1 MTKVI
6 NNSFAQVK
14 RMLCNTYFLVF
25 AIAACVA
32 GLTWFLPAGEYDRIE
47 EAGRTYAVAGSYHEV
62 ARAPQG
68 IGQILAAPIEGFT
81 QCAEIIAFILV
92 VGALFTIIERT
103 GAVHTLI
110 RKISA
115 FFARHAKYKLLF
127 IPVCI
132 FFFSTCGAM
141 FGMEE
146 ETLIFIPIFIPL
158 ALSLGYD
165 TVVGMSIPFIGA
177 FTGFSAAF
185 VNPFTVGIAQTIAQL
200 PMYSGWQYRLV
211 VWFIFT
217 TFVAGFFT
225 WYGERVRK
233 NPTKSL
239 TYKMDLEKRA
249 ELNIINEVV
258 PDKTFRLTRAHKWVF
273 ISFALGM
280 ATLFY
285 GVIRYQWYMI
295 EIAAVFLGVTIA
307 CAYFGK
313 LSLDDAT
320 TAITDGAKSM
330 MSVCIV
336 MALARSIVIVA
347 TNGHILDTFL
357 YTMTQLVGNLHPI
370 LASQAMM
377 VIQMILNFFV
387 PSGSGQAVLT
397 MPVMIPLGDLV
408 HVSRQTVILAFQFGD
423 GWGNPLLPTAPVT
436 MGALA
441 LAGIS
446 YPTWVK
452 WFIKVEVML
461 VLLSFLLLIPAYY
474 IWM

>member
-1 MTKVI
+1 MTKI
-6 NNSFAQVK
+6 LTHSFDTLK

-25 AIAACVA
+25 AIMVMVA
-32 GLTWFLPAGEYDRIE
+32 LLTWIVPSGQYDRIE
-47 EAGRTYAVAGSYHEV
+47 EAGRTYAVAGSYHAVE
-62 ARAPQG
+62 RAPQG
-68 IGQILAAPIEGFT
+68 IGDILAAPVKGFT
-81 QCAEIIAFILV
+81 ECADIIAFILV
-92 VGALFTIIERT
+92 VGALFTVIERT

-110 RKISA
+110 KKISS
-115 FFARHAKYKLLF
+115 FFAKHPSYKLCF
-127 IPVCI
+127 IPTCM
-132 FFFSTCGAM
+132 FFFSVCGAM

-165 TVVGMSIPFIGA
+165 SVVGMAIPFIGA
-177 FTGFSAAF
+177 FTGFSSAF

-217 TFVAGFFT
+217 SFIAGFFT

-239 TYKMDLEKRA
+239 TYKIDLEKRA
-249 ELNIINEVV
+249 ELNIVNDVV
-258 PDKTFRLTRAHKWVF
+258 VGEEFRLTRAHKLVF
-273 ISFALGM
+273 SSFAVGM
-280 ATLFY
+280 AVLFY

-295 EIAAVFLGVTIA
+295 EIAAVFIGVTIA
-307 CAYFGK
+307 SAYFGK
-313 LSLDDAT
+313 LTLDEAT
-320 TAITDGAKSM
+320 NAITEGAKSM
-330 MSVCIV
+330 MTVCII
-336 MALARSIVIVA
+336 MSLARSIVVIA

-357 YTMTQLVGNLHPI
+357 YTMTQLMSNLHPI
-370 LASQAMM
+370 FASHAMLGT
-377 VIQMILNFFV
+377 QMLLNFFV

-423 GWGNPLLPTAPVT
+423 GWGNPILPTAPVT

-446 YPTWVK
+446 YPMWVK
-452 WFIKVEVML
+452 WFLKVEIVL
-461 VLLSFLLLIPAYY
+461 ILLSLLLLIPAYY
-474 IWM
+474 IW